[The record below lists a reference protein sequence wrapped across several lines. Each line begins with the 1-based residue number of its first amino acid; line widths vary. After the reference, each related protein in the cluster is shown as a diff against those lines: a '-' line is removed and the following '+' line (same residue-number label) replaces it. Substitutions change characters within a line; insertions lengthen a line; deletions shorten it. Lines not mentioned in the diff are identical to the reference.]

1 MFCPHCR
8 DEYNE
13 GIEICAECGA
23 RLVYELEDTGRESE
37 KNDREFDTCGIIYNP
52 VRIKKYGTIEEAYM
66 IQGYLNNI
74 GIPCKL
80 IDKTMQVLGLN
91 ILFELVVDEEDRDEV
106 GRLLDTLDSNTPPP
120 DDQET
125 GSYGFT

>member
-1 MFCPHCR
+1 
-8 DEYNE
+8 
-13 GIEICAECGA
+13 
-23 RLVYELEDTGRESE
+23 
-37 KNDREFDTCGIIYNP
+37 
-52 VRIKKYGTIEEAYM
+52 M